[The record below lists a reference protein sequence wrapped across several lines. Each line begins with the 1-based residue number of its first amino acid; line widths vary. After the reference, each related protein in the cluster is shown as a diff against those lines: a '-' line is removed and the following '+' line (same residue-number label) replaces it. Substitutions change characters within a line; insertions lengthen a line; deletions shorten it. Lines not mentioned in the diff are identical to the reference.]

1 MKATLYG
8 MSHPLGTRK
17 LPVEFPVE
25 KSGFHPSE
33 GTGAGTSPVRVL
45 RTKSSG

>member
-25 KSGFHPSE
+25 MAALEEWLSSFRGDRSRDLSG
-33 GTGAGTSPVRVL
+33 
-45 RTKSSG
+45 